1 MENTTKEKNV
11 RLSVVM
17 VVHNEAE
24 LLQQNLPLFL
34 SQSGNTAY
42 EVIVVDETSTDN
54 TEDVLKLLKDAHPR
68 LYTTFLPKPNRRV
81 VRKKLAFS
89 IGVKAAKY
97 EWVMFSR
104 INKEPLAE
112 DVISAIVGA
121 LDGASPLTLGYYGK
135 KGIRLQPF
143 TEISQA
149 HAHIR
154 KAERRMKMIRERRK
168 MNYLFG
174 RYDFIIT
181 RKVLAYDVLQYFE
194 QKISWTT
201 LLGLRMKIFFTNL
214 FH

>member
-1 MENTTKEKNV
+1 MIS
-11 RLSVVM
+11 LSIIMTVYDQASDI
-17 VVHNEAE
+17 ES
-24 LLQQNLPLFL
+24 NLPSVLT
-34 SQSGNTAY
+34 QDYGGDY

-68 LYTTFLPKPNRRV
+68 LYTTFLPKPNRCV

-89 IGVKAAKY
+89 IGIKAAKY

-112 DVISAIVGA
+112 DVLSAIVGA

-154 KAERRMKMIRERRK
+154 KSERRMKMIRERRK

-181 RKVLAYDVLQYFE
+181 RKELAYDVLQYYE

>member
-1 MENTTKEKNV
+1 MIS
-11 RLSVVM
+11 LSIIMTVYDQASDI
-17 VVHNEAE
+17 ES
-24 LLQQNLPLFL
+24 NLPSVLT
-34 SQSGNTAY
+34 QDYGGDY

-181 RKVLAYDVLQYFE
+181 RKVLAYDVLQYYE